1 MTDSELYGLSG
12 LILGC
17 FIMAFYIQVAA
28 FWIAKDYTKHG
39 MSYRKAYWKVCRN
52 YYMFTGAIVGIL
64 SVTAL
69 AAYGVSKMGGLQDAI
84 FNFLKWVFG

>member
-1 MTDSELYGLSG
+1 MSDHHLYGLSG

-64 SVTAL
+64 SVIAL